1 MKTKLIIAGLA
12 VFFSL
17 SLVAQQQSK
26 TPGHGEPD
34 SRILAKLS
42 EIVQIQK
49 QLVEYYQSLIDAG
62 ESSAENVSGLR
73 RATVGQAEARVDL
86 AREGK
91 QRDALI
97 TALQALVAVH
107 EQREEM
113 AKRNFSVNSTN
124 AAKAEVGR
132 AQVALLEAQVRL
144 IRGQ

>member
-1 MKTKLIIAGLA
+1 MKTKLIIAALA
-12 VFFSL
+12 VLFSL
-17 SLVAQQQSK
+17 TLVAQQQSK
-26 TPGHGEPD
+26 VPGPGEPE

-42 EIVQIQK
+42 EIVQIRK
-49 QLVEYYQSLIDAG
+49 QLVEYYQSLYDAG
-62 ESSAENVSGLR
+62 EASTENVAGLR
-73 RATVGQAEARVDL
+73 RATVELAEAQINL

-97 TALQALVAVH
+97 TALQSLVAAH
-107 EQREEM
+107 EQRVEM
-113 AKRNFSVNSTN
+113 AKRNLHVNSTN

>member
-12 VFFSL
+12 VFLSL

-26 TPGHGEPD
+26 APGPGEME
-34 SRILAKLS
+34 SRIIAKLS

-62 ESSAENVSGLR
+62 ESSAENVAGLR
-73 RATVGQAEARVDL
+73 RATVELAEARIDL

-97 TALQALVAVH
+97 TALQSLVAAH
-107 EQREEM
+107 EQRVEM
-113 AKRNFSVNSTN
+113 AKRSLHVNSTN
-124 AAKAEVGR
+124 AAKVEVGR
-132 AQVALLEAQVRL
+132 AQVALLEAQIRL